1 MAARSDFRVEHLLQ
15 TLTAHG
21 VDFVVVGGIAATLLG
36 SARDTFDLDICPAT
50 DQANLQSLSRA
61 LAELEARLR
70 GVQDAVPFV
79 PDDRTLTHVEVLT
92 LETDY
97 GHLDVLMRLTGC
109 PPYERLRKHAQRM
122 DLGSFSVMVASI
134 DDLVAMK
141 EAAGCGKD
149 AIVVDELKAI
159 SRLREQLKVRE

>member
-50 DQANLQSLSRA
+50 DQGNLQSLSRA

-70 GVQDAVPFV
+70 GVQNAVPFV
-79 PDDRTLTHVEVLT
+79 PDDRTLTHV
-92 LETDY
+92 
-97 GHLDVLMRLTGC
+97 DVLMRLTGC

-149 AIVVDELKAI
+149 AIVVEELKAI